1 MKKVFAAAAFALL
14 IGLPLAGCA
23 KPAAIVNT
31 KQITRKALD
40 LRVREAAADL
50 RKKQQA
56 ALSEEELRQRVLRRM
71 IDERLILDEAARLG
85 ITVSDQEL
93 DAELSAFRHSLGE
106 EGYRRMIEE
115 AGMSEAAFRGRTREK
130 LLLAKFVRSLVDPS
144 AVTDDELI
152 AEYQGSQRPF
162 IKSGQVLMRLIEV
175 PDEAKARALA
185 AEIRAKQA
193 EFDVI
198 AERAKKSDPTVS
210 AASGWTNPDFF
221 QPPISDAMKELKIGQ
236 SGGPYRGTKGW
247 FLIRIDDRRKE
258 EIASFAEMKEKLR
271 NTLLERKRQTALA
284 HWLDSA
290 RSQASIQTAAQ
301 EGGS

>member
-1 MKKVFAAAAFALL
+1 MKNACAAAACALL
-14 IGLPLAGCA
+14 IGLTLTGCA
-23 KPAAIVNT
+23 KPAATVNK

-50 RKKQQA
+50 KKKQSA
-56 ALSEEELRQRVLRRM
+56 FSEEELKQRVLRRM
-71 IDERLILDEAARLG
+71 IDERLILDEAERLG
-85 ITVSDQEL
+85 LTVADQEL
-93 DAELSAFRHSLGE
+93 DAELSASRGSLGE
-106 EGYRRMIEE
+106 AGYRRMLEE
-115 AGMSEAAFRGRTREK
+115 AGMSEAAFRNRTRER

-185 AEIRAKQA
+185 AEIREKKEDFSA
-193 EFDVI
+193 V
-198 AERAKKSDPTVS
+198 AERAKKNDPSVATT
-210 AASGWTNPDFF
+210 AGWTNPDYFR
-221 QPPISDAMKELKIGQ
+221 PPISDAMKELKVGQ

-247 FLIRIDDRRKE
+247 FLIRIDDRKKE
-258 EIASFAEMKEKLR
+258 EIASFAEMKETLR
-271 NTLLERKRQTALA
+271 NTLLERKRQAALA
-284 HWLDSA
+284 QWLDTA
-290 RSQASIQTAAQ
+290 RSQAAIRTAAQ